1 MSGAAKKTSAVFVVA
16 ALCLGGLQPA
26 LAATPTPTPV
36 PAPTSTATPTP
47 TATSKPIP
55 TTTLTPKPT
64 PTPTPNKPKTCS
76 IRAAA
81 TSRDLAH
88 FYGFVMNA
96 KTGEVYANI
105 RGDEQTPSASV
116 MKVFTAA
123 AALETMS
130 TQYTATTRVFAIP
143 SQPGV
148 IVLRG
153 GGDHTLTRLNSP
165 RYTTYKKP
173 ARLSTLAAQALA
185 SLAPEQIITK
195 IILDD
200 TYFDKPFWNKAWKD
214 SDRTNGYISHITSLQ
229 VDSDRANPDLT
240 STAYSG
246 TRSKDPV
253 LAAGNFFKKALGSR
267 AATATLETGVTPD
280 DAILA
285 ASVQS
290 QPMSVWLDHALKY
303 SDNTETEMIARH
315 ALRINAMP
323 TTFENIQPLMARVLK
338 TLGVDSKKLVMT
350 DGSGLAQSNR
360 VTARMV
366 ATLMAKATD
375 PASVLNPMISYL
387 PVSGISGTLATR
399 FTGSNKSARGYVHAK
414 SGFIP
419 GLYSLA
425 GVVYAKDGTAI
436 SFAGFARSAE
446 KKTVG
451 YGARNALDTLA
462 DRLYECGSGSYF

>member
-1 MSGAAKKTSAVFVVA
+1 MSGATQKLTAVFAVV
-16 ALCLGGLQPA
+16 ALCLGGLQSA
-26 LAATPTPTPV
+26 SAATPSPTPV
-36 PAPTSTATPTP
+36 PAPTSTPTSSSSP
-47 TATSKPIP
+47 A
-55 TTTLTPKPT
+55 LTPKPT

-76 IRAAA
+76 IRSAA

-130 TQYTATTRVFAIP
+130 TQYTATTRVFTIP

-173 ARLSTLAAQALA
+173 ARLSTLATQVLAALPA
-185 SLAPEQIITK
+185 DQQITK

-200 TYFDKPFWNKAWKD
+200 TYFDKPFWNKAWKT
-214 SDRTNGYISHITSLQ
+214 SDRTNGYISLITSLQ
-229 VDSDRANPDLT
+229 VDSDRSNPDLT
-240 STAYSG
+240 STVYSG

-253 LAAGNFFKKALGSR
+253 LAAGTHFKKALGLR
-267 AATATLETGVTPD
+267 ATSAKLETSITPD

-285 ASVQS
+285 GSVQS

-315 ALRINAMP
+315 ALRINAMT
-323 TTFENIQPLMARVLK
+323 TTFENIQPLMVRVLK
-338 TLGVDSKKLVMT
+338 TLGIDSKKLVMT

-375 PASVLNPMISYL
+375 PTSVLNPMIGYL

-399 FTGSNKSARGYVHAK
+399 FNGSNKSARGFVHAK

-436 SFAGFARSAE
+436 SFAGFARTAE

-462 DRLYECGSGSYF
+462 DRLYECGAGSYF

>member
-1 MSGAAKKTSAVFVVA
+1 M
-16 ALCLGGLQPA
+16 
-26 LAATPTPTPV
+26 
-36 PAPTSTATPTP
+36 
-47 TATSKPIP
+47 
-55 TTTLTPKPT
+55 
-64 PTPTPNKPKTCS
+64 
-76 IRAAA
+76 
-81 TSRDLAH
+81 
-88 FYGFVMNA
+88 
-96 KTGEVYANI
+96 
-105 RGDEQTPSASV
+105 
-116 MKVFTAA
+116 
-123 AALETMS
+123 
-130 TQYTATTRVFAIP
+130 
-143 SQPGV
+143 
-148 IVLRG
+148 LRG

-173 ARLSTLAAQALA
+173 ARLATLAAQVLAALPA
-185 SLAPEQIITK
+185 DQQITK

-200 TYFDKPFWNKAWKD
+200 TYFDKPFWNKAWKT
-214 SDRTNGYISHITSLQ
+214 SDRTNGYISLITSLQ
-229 VDSDRANPDLT
+229 VDSDRSNPDLT
-240 STAYSG
+240 STVYSG

-253 LAAGNFFKKALGSR
+253 LAAGTHFKKALGLR
-267 AATATLETGVTPD
+267 AASAKLETSITPD

-285 ASVQS
+285 GSVQS

-315 ALRINAMP
+315 ALRINAMT
-323 TTFENIQPLMARVLK
+323 TTFENIQPLMVRVLK
-338 TLGVDSKKLVMT
+338 TLGIDSKKLVMT

-375 PASVLNPMISYL
+375 PTSVLNPMIGYL

-399 FTGSNKSARGYVHAK
+399 FNGSNKSARGFVHAK
-414 SGFIP
+414 SGYIP

-436 SFAGFARSAE
+436 SFAGFARTAE

-462 DRLYECGSGSYF
+462 DRLYECGAGSYF